1 MDKGLL
7 LDFIDS
13 HVSRIQAVE
22 EYVAAA
28 YDAVSV
34 WDDDMDKLREEGRK
48 LQTKLGEIAAQN
60 CSFRKKDFDILMED
74 VLSRIEKEK
83 KELFEERRRI
93 GEALKEYFDYQGKL
107 VLSLKDEVAKYIEGH
122 VSKAEV
128 ESFVDDI
135 KASYEE
141 RGEEIYNS
149 LRAFQYRLQVYKKE
163 TKRLNEKLRRL
174 IERGNSLKAEDL
186 RQLRAA
192 KERSLRE
199 GEQKLRQERV
209 RRMLQHFKQG
219 RRDKR
224 KDLE

>member
-1 MDKGLL
+1 
-7 LDFIDS
+7 
-13 HVSRIQAVE
+13 
-22 EYVAAA
+22 
-28 YDAVSV
+28 
-34 WDDDMDKLREEGRK
+34 MDKLREEGRK

-74 VLSRIEKEK
+74 VLSRIEKERK
-83 KELFEERRRI
+83 DLFEERRRI

-174 IERGNSLKAEDL
+174 IERGNLLKAEVAPGKGEADASAL
-186 RQLRAA
+186 QAGAA
-192 KERSLRE
+192 
-199 GEQKLRQERV
+199 RQEEGLGITFLTRA
-209 RRMLQHFKQG
+209 LLINAKLKKLFIEG
-219 RRDKR
+219 RKEDGNGTRDEKFGR
-224 KDLE
+224 GSDPFS